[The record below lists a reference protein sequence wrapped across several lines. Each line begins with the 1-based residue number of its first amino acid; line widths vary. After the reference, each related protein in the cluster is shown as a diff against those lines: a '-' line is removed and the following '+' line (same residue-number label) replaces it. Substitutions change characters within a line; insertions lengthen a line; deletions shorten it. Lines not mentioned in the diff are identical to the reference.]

1 VPERIVPCSYFD
13 QGGPENTE
21 RTLALVAERAAH
33 LGTQHVVVASTTGET
48 GLKAVQALQAPGRQ
62 VIVVSHSTGFAMP
75 NTQELTPENRA
86 AIQTGGGQI
95 LTCQH
100 ALGGLNRA
108 VRRKLGTYE
117 LDEIVAF
124 VLRSFSQGVKV
135 ACEITVMATDAGLVP
150 AGGNILAVGG
160 TGRGADTAALIQA
173 ANAQNYFDL
182 RILELLCMP
191 STLAT
196 TR

>member
-13 QGGPENTE
+13 RGGPENTE
-21 RTLALVAERAAH
+21 RTLELVAQRAAQ
-33 LGTQHVVVASTTGET
+33 LGTEHIVVASTTGQT
-48 GLKAVQALQAPGRQ
+48 GLRAVQLLQAPGRR
-62 VIVVSHSTGFAMP
+62 VIVVSHSTGFAVP
-75 NTQELTPENRA
+75 NTQELTPERHA
-86 AIQTGGGQI
+86 AILAGGAQI

-135 ACEITVMATDAGLVP
+135 ACEITMMATDAGLVP
-150 AGGNILAVGG
+150 AGGEILAVGG
-160 TGRGADTAALIQA
+160 TGRGADTAALILA
-173 ANAQNYFDL
+173 ANSQDYFEL

-191 STLAT
+191 STLS
-196 TR
+196 RPG